1 MKPTAV
7 ILLSGGLDSCVT
19 CAAAQNE
26 FEPALLHLDY
36 GQRTAAKERECFE
49 AIADY
54 YQVPPERRLL
64 VRTDLLEQIGGSSLT
79 DRGQPVEAADL
90 SRPDI
95 PRTYVPFRNSHLLAA
110 GVSWAEVLGARP
122 VFLGATEVD
131 GSGYPDCRG
140 EYFDAFQKVVAE
152 GTRPESQIAIRTP
165 LLGLA
170 KGEIVRRGL
179 ELNAPLDRTWSCY
192 LRTDLACGRCDSC
205 AWRLKGFADAGAT
218 DPIPYATGA

>member
-19 CAAAQNE
+19 CAVAQAE
-26 FEPALLHLDY
+26 FDPALLHLDY
-36 GQRTAAKERECFE
+36 GQRTAPKERDCFE

-54 YQVPPERRLL
+54 YQAPPERRLL
-64 VRTDLLEQIGGSSLT
+64 VRTDLLKQIGGSSLT
-79 DRGQPVEAADL
+79 DRRQPVESADL
-90 SRPDI
+90 SRQRI
-95 PRTYVPFRNSHLLAA
+95 PLTYVPFRNTHLLAA
-110 GVSWAEVLGARP
+110 GVSWAEVIGAEA

-140 EYFDAFQKVVAE
+140 KYFEAFQKVVAE
-152 GTRPESQIAIRTP
+152 GTRPESRIAIRTP
-165 LLGLA
+165 LLGLS

-192 LRTDLACGRCDSC
+192 VRTDVACGECDSC
-205 AWRLKGFADAGAT
+205 ALRLKGFADAGAA
-218 DPIPYATGA
+218 DPIPYAAGT